1 MRTQLCSRVRCTTWV
16 VLLVLQ
22 LGALA
27 AHAAGATSAAN
38 STAAPAAN
46 SAAPGS
52 AADTTAAPTAP
63 APADP
68 SQNATARKQK
78 EELQEVVVYGMT
90 SNLEKSLDI
99 KRLAPVVMDSI
110 NSTELG
116 RFPDNDVADS
126 LSHLPGITIDRTTG
140 GEGQKIT
147 VRGLTSEYN
156 IVTLNNRILA
166 SDDDGRDLAFDV
178 LPAELITGADVLK
191 SPQASAV
198 EGSIGGTVNLRTASA
213 FDNPGF
219 HAGARAEG
227 NYNDMSELKGGR
239 YSAFIENT
247 NSAQTLGFVLGGVY
261 SNANTR
267 TDSLNAYNQNIY
279 GPTTYPFAGGP
290 GSVALTATPCCI
302 TFGSIFDDKKRSALS
317 GSLEWRPNSTFAL
330 KADGLWTH
338 LDDPQIG
345 YNQSYYFAAPDATGF
360 YSDGVTPWAN
370 NVVVQNGVINSLSV
384 NQFQPEMVNN
394 TTNRKVD
401 TYLYGLNASWKPLE
415 RLGFTL
421 DGYRST
427 ASRPE
432 AGADTFVTA
441 GLVNDLPTAVDILN
455 FSNVPHSLPDINVVV
470 PPSQLGLNACPPG
483 SASTTNAGMCSY
495 TALMN
500 SGYLNNNKY
509 WSTHYVGLNGYSV
522 HDQITG
528 INLDGAWEVN
538 KGVFERLLFG
548 VGYTDRKKTRDD
560 SSNDWTNG
568 SGQYGTLYQTAGPPV
583 QPYPYSF
590 ASQGF
595 NVISM
600 VNIPHFMQGAGG
612 SYPKIL
618 PQLNASQLLAF
629 LQSLN
634 GKPNPG
640 ACLNNVCAQPS
651 DFAPF
656 DFSLTL
662 PQVNPY
668 NSYSVTEKTTN
679 FYVEQTF
686 AASNWSGNLGV
697 RVVRTQTTAATASA
711 APTAVWATQAQ
722 LASSTPTWTVVY
734 GNSQPFGANGDYTLA
749 LPSLNLAYWV
759 VPQALQARLGLA
771 ETMARPNLSE
781 LAPTSSN
788 NAINGTPQLFYNGT
802 AGLKP
807 IKAKQ
812 ADLSIEWYYGPHSA
826 FTAALFYKKLND
838 DIYSAVQSNVDLGT
852 LQYTGGPPG
861 TVPGVPFPWTVTAPA
876 NGVESTFSGIE
887 LTWQHIMENG
897 FGTRMQYTYT
907 KTRSYDQ
914 FGNFVGAINAA
925 PPTTFSISLLYE
937 KGPFS
942 ADVTWDHQSSY
953 TLACNQC
960 TEVPGWPAISDAFD
974 WVTASVH
981 YNFWGGFEVYVQGK
995 NLTNSIV
1002 RSYLNSNPYLPWAPG
1017 QSVGASESGV
1027 GAGYT
1032 AYGRTYVLG
1041 VAYRY

>member
-1 MRTQLCSRVRCTTWV
+1 MTKRSLPRF
-16 VLLVLQ
+16 
-22 LGALA
+22 ALA
-27 AHAAGATSAAN
+27 TATLVPLLALATVARSAGAEASGATAAPDQPAAASAAGASAAG
-38 STAAPAAN
+38 PAAEGAGN
-46 SAAPGS
+46 
-52 AADTTAAPTAP
+52 AP
-63 APADP
+63 AP
-68 SQNATARKQK
+68 RK
-78 EELQEVVVYGMT
+78 EELQEVTVYGMRA
-90 SNLEKSLDI
+90 NLEKSLDV
-99 KRLAPVVMDSI
+99 KKLAPVVLDSI
-110 NSTELG
+110 TSTELG
-116 RFPDNDVADS
+116 RFPDADVADS
-126 LSHLPGITIDRTTG
+126 LAHLPGITIDRTTG

-178 LPAELITGADVLK
+178 LPAELISGADVLK

-198 EGSIGGTVNLRTASA
+198 EGSIGGTVNLHTASA

-219 HAGARAEG
+219 HVGAHAEG
-227 NYNDMSELKGGR
+227 NYNDMSELWGSK
-239 YSAFIENT
+239 YSLFLTNT
-247 NSAQTLGFVLGGVY
+247 NFAQTLGFVLGGVY
-261 SNANTR
+261 SDAHTR

-279 GPTTYPFAGGP
+279 GPTTYPFSGGP
-290 GSVALTATPCCI
+290 GSVPLTATPCCI

-317 GSLEWRPNSTFAL
+317 GSLEWRPNSTFRLA
-330 KADGLWTH
+330 ADALWTH
-338 LDDPQIG
+338 LSDPQIG

-360 YSDGVTPWAN
+360 YSDGVTPWAT
-370 NVVVQNGVINSLSV
+370 NVVVNNGVINSLSV
-384 NQFQPEMVNN
+384 NEFQPEMVNN

-415 RLGFTL
+415 RLSFNV

-432 AGADTFVTA
+432 GGADTFVTA

-455 FSNVPHSLPDINVVV
+455 FTNVPHSLPDINVVV
-470 PPSQLGLNACPPG
+470 PPSQLGLSTCPSG
-483 SASTTNAGMCSY
+483 TASATNAGMCSY
-495 TALMN
+495 TTLMN
-500 SGYLNNNKY
+500 SGLLNNNKY

-528 INLDGAWEVN
+528 ITLAGAWDFN
-538 KGVFERLLFG
+538 KGIFEQLMFG
-548 VGYTDRKKTRDD
+548 LGYTDRKKTRDD

-568 SGQYGTLYQTAGPPV
+568 SGQYGTLYQTAGCPV
-583 QPYPYSF
+583 QCNPYSF

-618 PQLNASQLLAF
+618 PQLNVSQLLAF
-629 LQSLN
+629 LKSLN

-656 DFSLTL
+656 DYSLTL

-668 NSYSVTEKTTN
+668 NSYAVTEKTAN
-679 FYVEQTF
+679 FYVEQTLGTED
-686 AASNWSGNLGV
+686 WSGNLGV
-697 RVVRTQTTAATASA
+697 RVVRTKTTASTASA
-711 APTAVWATQAQ
+711 VPTALWATPAQ
-722 LASSTPTWTVVY
+722 LASSTPTWTVLY
-734 GNSQPFGANGDYTLA
+734 GASQPIGANGDYTLV

-759 VPQALQARLGLA
+759 LPRTLQARLGLA

-788 NAINGTPQLFYNGT
+788 NAINGTPQLNYNGT

-807 IKAKQ
+807 VKARQ
-812 ADLSIEWYYGPHSA
+812 ADLSLEWYYGPHSA
-826 FTAALFYKKLND
+826 LTAAVFYKKLKD
-838 DIYSAVQSNVDLGT
+838 DIYTAVQSNVDLGT
-852 LQYTGGPPG
+852 LQYAGGPPG
-861 TVPGVPFPWTVTAPA
+861 TVPGVPFPWTVSAPA

-887 LTWQHIMENG
+887 LTWQHILENG
-897 FGTRMQYTYT
+897 FGTRMQYTAT
-907 KTRSYDQ
+907 RTRSYDQ
-914 FGNFVGAINAA
+914 FGTFVGSINAA
-925 PPTTFSISLLYE
+925 PPTTWSISAIYE
-937 KGPFS
+937 KGALS
-942 ADVTWDHQSSY
+942 ADVTWDHQSSF
-953 TLACNQC
+953 TTACNQC

-974 WVTASVH
+974 WLTASVH
-981 YNFWGGFEVYVQGK
+981 YGFGRGFEVFAEGR
-995 NLTNSIV
+995 NLSNSIA
-1002 RSYLNSNPYLPWAPG
+1002 RTYLNGNPFLPWAPG

-1027 GAGYT
+1027 GIGYS

-1041 VAYRY
+1041 LAYRY

>member
-1 MRTQLCSRVRCTTWV
+1 MTTPSRSRVAWV
-16 VLLVLQ
+16 AAPLLLVLP
-22 LGALA
+22 LAAFVA
-27 AHAAGATSAAN
+27 AHAADAPGTGNAGTAADD
-38 STAAPAAN
+38 TALPKAPAA
-46 SAAPGS
+46 
-52 AADTTAAPTAP
+52 ADTSTAGALT
-63 APADP
+63 
-68 SQNATARKQK
+68 SRK
-78 EELQEVVVYGMT
+78 EELQEVVVYGMKA
-90 SNLEKSLDI
+90 NLEKSLDL
-99 KRLAPVVMDSI
+99 KKLAPIVMDSI

-116 RFPDNDVADS
+116 RFPDDDVADA
-126 LSHLPGITIDRTTG
+126 LAHLPGITIDRTTG

-191 SPQASAV
+191 SAQASAV

-219 HAGARAEG
+219 HAGAHAEG
-227 NYNDMSELKGGR
+227 NYNDMSERWGSK
-239 YSAFIENT
+239 YSLFITNT
-247 NSAQTLGFVLGGVY
+247 NEPQTLGFVLGGVY
-261 SNANTR
+261 SHANLR

-279 GPTTYPFAGGP
+279 GPTSYPFAGGS
-290 GSVALTATPCCI
+290 GSVPLTATPCCI

-317 GSLEWRPNSTFAL
+317 GSLEWRPDSTFRL
-330 KADGLWTH
+330 SADALWTH

-360 YSDGVTPWAN
+360 YSDGTPWAT
-370 NVVVQNGVINSLSV
+370 NVVVKNGVINSLSV
-384 NQFQPEMVNN
+384 NEFQPEMVNN

-415 RLGFTL
+415 RLSFTL

-432 AGADTFVTA
+432 GGADTFVTA
-441 GLVNDLPTAVDILN
+441 GLVNDQPTAVDILN
-455 FSNVPHSLPDINVVV
+455 FSNVPHSLPNINVVV
-470 PPSQLGLNACPPG
+470 PPSQLGLSACPAG
-483 SASTTNAGMCSY
+483 TASTSNAGMCSY

-500 SGYLNNNKY
+500 SGSLNNNKY

-522 HDQITG
+522 HDEITG
-528 INLDGAWEVN
+528 VTLDGAWEVN
-538 KGVFERLLFG
+538 KGIFDQLMFG
-548 VGYTDRKKTRDD
+548 LGYTDRKKTRDD

-568 SGQYGTLYQTAGPPV
+568 SGQYGTLYQTAGCPV
-583 QPYPYSF
+583 QCNPYSF

-618 PQLNASQLLAF
+618 PQLNVAQLLAF
-629 LQSLN
+629 LRSLN
-634 GKPNPG
+634 GKPNPQY
-640 ACLNNVCAQPS
+640 CLNTSCAVPS

-656 DFSLTL
+656 DYSLTL

-668 NSYSVTEKTTN
+668 NSYAVTEKTAN

-686 AASNWSGNLGV
+686 ATGDWSGNLGV
-697 RVVRTQTTAATASA
+697 RVVRTKTTAATASA
-711 APTAVWATQAQ
+711 VPTALWASQAS
-722 LASSTPTWTVVY
+722 LNSSTPTWTVIY
-734 GNSQPFGANGDYTLA
+734 GASQPIGADGDYTLA

-759 VPQALQARLGLA
+759 LPQTLQARLALA

-781 LAPTSSN
+781 LSPTSSN
-788 NAINGTPQLFYNGT
+788 NAINGTPQLTYNGT

-826 FTAALFYKKLND
+826 LTAAVFYKKLKD
-838 DIYSAVQSNVDLGT
+838 DIYTAVESNVDLGT
-852 LQYTGGPPG
+852 LQYSGGPPG

-876 NGVESTFSGIE
+876 NGVQSTFSGIE
-887 LTWQHIMENG
+887 LTWQHILQNG
-897 FGTRMQYTYT
+897 LGTRMQYTAT
-907 KTRSYDQ
+907 RTRSYDQ
-914 FGNFVGAINAA
+914 FGNFVGSINAA
-925 PPTTFSISLLYE
+925 PPTTWSISLIYE
-937 KGPFS
+937 KGPLS

-953 TLACNQC
+953 TYACNQC

-981 YNFWGGFEVYVQGK
+981 YAFGKGFEVYAEGK
-995 NLTNSIV
+995 NLSNAIART
-1002 RSYLNSNPYLPWAPG
+1002 YLNGNPYLPWAPG

-1027 GAGYT
+1027 GIGYS

-1041 VAYRY
+1041 LAYRY